1 MKLII
6 KISNDELAGKFKIS
20 VLLNIAEIIFNGIFL
35 IEKKIMSKNC
45 QDITRQNYW
54 FSQTELLF
62 FKTKNKNSKR

>member
-35 IEKKIMSKNC
+35 IEKKIMSKN
-45 QDITRQNYW
+45 
-54 FSQTELLF
+54 LLKLYLMEF
-62 FKTKNKNSKR
+62 F